1 MTKLII
7 VEIRNDNYYK
17 VLQHLISLVFSSS
30 CHSQNKLGFQSR
42 NDSYGMHATV
52 FLWFPKRTIRI
63 NP

>member
-1 MTKLII
+1 MMTKLII

-52 FLWFPKRTIRI
+52 FL
-63 NP
+63 